1 MGKNDEEIL
10 NEDVNIDEEVTDS
23 EDIENL
29 DKDEYIAKLNNDL
42 LEQKK
47 RSDEYFDH
55 LKRNMAE
62 FDNFKKRMQK
72 EKESMYSTIVADFV
86 SELLPVMDN
95 FEKAVD
101 AETKD
106 ESYKNGM
113 KMIYS
118 QIDDLLKKAGV
129 EEIEA
134 LGKEFDPNYHEA
146 VMHIEDDKYKEKEIV
161 EVFRKGYKL
170 GDKVI
175 RHTMVKVAN

>member
-23 EDIENL
+23 EDVENL

-175 RHTMVKVAN
+175 RHTMVKEAN